1 MEDVRMKAVFC
12 FPLATFALFCGRI
25 VFVLCCFF
33 SALPAEEGPPAYT
46 YEDRKRLLVV
56 RDADGTESPVK
67 TVQDWE
73 RRRAHIVAHFET
85 AMGPLPKDEWRVPL
99 DVRIDASADAGKYI
113 RHHLTYAADP
123 GDRVPAYLLV
133 PKDLTSPAP
142 AMLCLHQTTKIG
154 KDEPAG
160 LGGSQNL
167 HFAHELA
174 ERDYVCLVPDYPS
187 LGEYHYD
194 FQRPPLPYQSG
205 SMKAV
210 WNNVRGVDLLAA
222 RDDVDPDRIGVI
234 GHSLGGHNAIFTA
247 VFEPRLRAVI
257 TSCGFTAA
265 PEYRPGELAGWTGER
280 YMPLVGTKFGNDPR
294 RLPFDFRGLVAAIA
308 PRPVFTNSPL
318 KDAFD
323 VDGVRQVLTAAR
335 DVYALY
341 DAGDRLHAEYP
352 DCGHDFPAA
361 QRDAAYRWLDA
372 AWRHEPP

>member
-1 MEDVRMKAVFC
+1 MRCAFHI
-12 FPLATFALFCGRI
+12 PFAFFCGQI
-25 VFVLCCFF
+25 LCGFF
-33 SALPAEEGPPAYT
+33 CWSTKLPADDGPPAYS
-46 YEDRKRLLVV
+46 YEDRKRLLIV
-56 RDADGTESPVK
+56 READGTESAVK
-67 TVQDWE
+67 TIEDWE
-73 RRRAHIVAHFET
+73 RRRTHIVAHLET
-85 AMGPLPKDEWRVPL
+85 AMGPLPGEKWRVPL
-99 DVRIDASADAGKYI
+99 DVHIDASADAGKYV

-133 PKDLTSPAP
+133 PKNLESRAP

-160 LGGSQNL
+160 LGGSKNL
-167 HFAHELA
+167 HYAHELA
-174 ERDYVCLVPDYPS
+174 ERGYVCFVPDYPS
-187 LGEYHYD
+187 LGEYRYN
-194 FQRPPLPYQSG
+194 FQQPPLPYQSG

-210 WNNVRGVDLLAA
+210 WNNIRGVDLLAA

-308 PRPVFTNSPL
+308 PRPFFTNSPL
-318 KDAFD
+318 QDAFEPN
-323 VDGVRQVLTAAR
+323 GVRLVLSAAE
-335 DVYALY
+335 DIY
-341 DAGDRLHAEYP
+341 DLFDAREHIEAEYP
-352 DCGHDFPAA
+352 DCGHDFPPT
-361 QRDAAYRWLDA
+361 QRENAYLWLDEA
-372 AWRHEPP
+372 LKAQP